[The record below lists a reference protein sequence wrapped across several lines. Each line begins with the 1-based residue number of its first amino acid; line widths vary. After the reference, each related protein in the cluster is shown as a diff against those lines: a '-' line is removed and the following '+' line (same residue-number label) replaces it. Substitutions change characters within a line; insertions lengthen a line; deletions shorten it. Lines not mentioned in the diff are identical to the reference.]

1 MTYWALNAV
10 FLVPAAAVL
19 VLALLRRR
27 RASAESGATKAS
39 GKPGAPGGKGMPAAL
54 AVTAVVLLVLT
65 AVFDNVMIAAGLFW
79 YNPERI
85 SGAFIGSAPLED
97 FAYALAAVL
106 LLPALWVLLEK
117 RPKAPERDSAEHSAE
132 RRAEHSAEHEEKQ

>member
-10 FLVPAAAVL
+10 FLIPAAAML
-19 VLALLRRR
+19 ILAVLRRTVSGPGR
-27 RASAESGATKAS
+27 RGVL
-39 GKPGAPGGKGMPAAL
+39 AAL
-54 AVTAVVLLVLT
+54 AVTGVVLLVLT

-85 SGAFIGSAPLED
+85 SGALIGHAPLED

-106 LLPALWVLLEK
+106 LLPALWMLLGRDRTSGNATDTGK
-117 RPKAPERDSAEHSAE
+117 TTPKPAKTNADTK
-132 RRAEHSAEHEEKQ
+132 EKQ

>member
-10 FLVPAAAVL
+10 FLVPAAVVL
-19 VLALLRRR
+19 VLAMVRRGR
-27 RASAESGATKAS
+27 RTDQGRREQVPEPAVSGR
-39 GKPGAPGGKGMPAAL
+39 KGLAAAL
-54 AVTAVVLLVLT
+54 GITAVVLLVLT

-106 LLPALWVLLEK
+106 LLPALWMLLEK
-117 RPKAPERDSAEHSAE
+117 RDKTAAVPKSAKAESPAAPSPGAQ
-132 RRAEHSAEHEEKQ
+132 HEEKQ

>member
-19 VLALLRRR
+19 ALALLRH
-27 RASAESGATKAS
+27 RAKGA
-39 GKPGAPGGKGMPAAL
+39 PAAL

-65 AVFDNVMIAAGLFW
+65 AVFDNVMIAAGLFS
-79 YNPERI
+79 YNPDRI

-106 LLPALWVLLEK
+106 LLPALWMLLGK
-117 RPKAPERDSAEHSAE
+117 PAGTG
-132 RRAEHSAEHEEKQ
+132 RAEQPDPARHDHHPAEPEEKP

>member
-27 RASAESGATKAS
+27 RTSAESGTTKAS
-39 GKPGAPGGKGMPAAL
+39 GDSGAFGGKGMPAAL

-117 RPKAPERDSAEHSAE
+117 RPKAAEHSAEHSAE
-132 RRAEHSAEHEEKQ
+132 REEKQ

>member
-19 VLALLRRR
+19 VFAVLRRTAAAR
-27 RASAESGATKAS
+27 
-39 GKPGAPGGKGMPAAL
+39 PGVPGRKGVLAAL
-54 AVTAVVLLVLT
+54 AITAAVLLVLT
-65 AVFDNVMIAAGLFW
+65 AVFDNVMIAAGLFG
-79 YNPERI
+79 YNPDRI

-106 LLPALWVLLEK
+106 LLPALWLLLGK
-117 RPKAPERDSAEHSAE
+117 KPGSTTPPAVAADTDT
-132 RRAEHSAEHEEKQ
+132 EEKQ

>member
-19 VLALLRRR
+19 ALALLRRR
-27 RASAESGATKAS
+27 AKGA
-39 GKPGAPGGKGMPAAL
+39 PAAL

-65 AVFDNVMIAAGLFW
+65 AVFDNVMIAAGLFS

-85 SGAFIGSAPLED
+85 SGAFIGIAPLED

-106 LLPALWVLLEK
+106 LLPALWMLLGK
-117 RPKAPERDSAEHSAE
+117 PAGTGRDEQAGPAQHDHHPAEP
-132 RRAEHSAEHEEKQ
+132 EEKP

>member
-27 RASAESGATKAS
+27 RASAQSGATKAS
-39 GKPGAPGGKGMPAAL
+39 GAPGGKGMPAAL

-132 RRAEHSAEHEEKQ
+132 HRAEHSAEHEEKQ

>member
-10 FLVPAAAVL
+10 FLLPAAVVL
-19 VLALLRRR
+19 AAALLRRSTTT
-27 RASAESGATKAS
+27 A
-39 GKPGAPGGKGMPAAL
+39 GGRKGVPAAL
-54 AVTAVVLLVLT
+54 AVTAVVLLILT

-97 FAYALAAVL
+97 FAYTVAAVL
-106 LLPALWVLLEK
+106 LLPGLWMLLGK
-117 RPKAPERDSAEHSAE
+117 RNTTAKTTEPATNPQ
-132 RRAEHSAEHEEKQ
+132 EKQ

>member
-10 FLVPAAAVL
+10 FLLPAAAVL
-19 VLALLRRR
+19 VFALLRRR
-27 RASAESGATKAS
+27 RA
-39 GKPGAPGGKGMPAAL
+39 GKDLPAAL
-54 AVTAVVLLVLT
+54 ALTAVVLLILT

-117 RPKAPERDSAEHSAE
+117 RPKAAQHENAD
-132 RRAEHSAEHEEKQ
+132 HEEKQ

>member
-19 VLALLRRR
+19 VLALVRG
-27 RASAESGATKAS
+27 SGR
-39 GKPGAPGGKGMPAAL
+39 KGVTGRKGLLAAL
-54 AVTAVVLLVLT
+54 GITAAVLLALT

-79 YNPERI
+79 YNAERI

-97 FAYALAAVL
+97 FAYSLAAVL
-106 LLPALWVLLEK
+106 LLPALWMLLER
-117 RPKAPERDSAEHSAE
+117 RPKTTAAESTPSGAEPPPAPSPAANP
-132 RRAEHSAEHEEKQ
+132 EEKQ

>member
-10 FLVPAAAVL
+10 FLIPAAAVL
-19 VLALLRRR
+19 ILALLRR
-27 RASAESGATKAS
+27 T
-39 GKPGAPGGKGMPAAL
+39 APGPGRKGMLAAL
-54 AVTAVVLLVLT
+54 TITGVVLLVLT

-85 SGAFIGSAPLED
+85 SGAFIGRAPLED

-106 LLPALWVLLEK
+106 LLPALWMLLGRHRTSGNTTDTAGNK
-117 RPKAPERDSAEHSAE
+117 TTDTTTYTTAKTNADTNADTK
-132 RRAEHSAEHEEKQ
+132 EKQ